1 MKTNYELKRAALA
14 SLKGNWGLAI
24 GAFFIVYLI
33 QGAVSYLPDAASL
46 LSLVIGGPFMLGVAS
61 FSLAYARN
69 EEPRFEQVFDG
80 FKEFGRALGT
90 YILMALIV
98 FGLTLLLIIPG
109 IIAALSLSMTFF
121 ILADDPNISVGDALD
136 KSHQMM
142 KGHRWKLLGLYLSF
156 IGWFFLSL
164 LTLGIG
170 FLWLA
175 PWVKISVAHFY
186 EDIKDMPVREI
197 KI

>member
-1 MKTNYELKRAALA
+1 MKTNHEIKKAALA

-24 GAFFIVYLI
+24 GAFFVVYLI
-33 QGAVSYLPDAASL
+33 QGAISALPKGGSL
-46 LSLVIGGPFMLGVAS
+46 LSLLTAGPFMLGVAY
-61 FSLAYARN
+61 FTLAYARN

-80 FKEFGRALGT
+80 FKEFGRTLGA
-90 YILMALIV
+90 YILMFLIV

-121 ILADDPNISVGDALD
+121 ILADDPDISVGDALD

-156 IGWFFLSL
+156 IGWFILSL
-164 LTLGIG
+164 LSLGIG
-170 FLWLA
+170 LLWLI
-175 PWVKISVAHFY
+175 PWIQISKAHFY
-186 EDIKDMPVREI
+186 EDIKDMPAVEI